1 MKVVCG
7 LGNPGPEYA
16 ATRHN
21 VGWWLLDHLQQVWG
35 FERFRRDG
43 AALISDGRL
52 DDVAVRLI
60 KPTTYM
66 NRSGAALRPLLGDP
80 QFNPATDLLVV
91 VDDTALAVGRMRF
104 RPNGSPGGH
113 NGLKSIEAT
122 LRSREYARLRI
133 GIGEKPPGSDLAD
146 YVLAP
151 FDEHDRVQIMEL
163 LPVAAEGVEVWI
175 QNGTESAMQRYNR

>member
-21 VGWWLLDHLQQVWG
+21 VGWWVLDRLQREWG
-35 FERFRRDG
+35 FDRFRRDG
-43 AALISDGRL
+43 AALVSEGRIDGGP
-52 DDVAVRLI
+52 VRLV

-66 NRSGAALRPLLGDP
+66 NRSGAALRPLLGDS

-91 VDDTALAVGRMRF
+91 VDDTALAVGRLRF
-104 RPNGSPGGH
+104 RPSGSAGGH

-122 LRSREYARLRI
+122 LRTREYPRLRI

-151 FDEHDRVQIMEL
+151 FDEHDRIQVMEL

-175 QNGTESAMQRYNR
+175 HEGIESAMQRFNR

>member
-1 MKVVCG
+1 
-7 LGNPGPEYA
+7 
-16 ATRHN
+16 

-113 NGLKSIEAT
+113 NGLKSVEAT